1 MIKCFNININTASV
15 FTTITIWVRGPGQ
28 GDNNYYWYSV
38 EILNFDIDTALL
50 KEGHY
55 YNLLV
60 VESCNYGFHFTQ
72 NLCNPFYNDIVD
84 T

>member
-1 MIKCFNININTASV
+1 MIKCFNINTASV
-15 FTTITIWVRGPGQ
+15 FTTITIWVRGLGQ
-28 GDNNYYWYSV
+28 GDNYWYSV
-38 EILNFDIDTALL
+38 EILNVDIDTDIL

-72 NLCNPFYNDIVD
+72 NLCKPFYNDIVD